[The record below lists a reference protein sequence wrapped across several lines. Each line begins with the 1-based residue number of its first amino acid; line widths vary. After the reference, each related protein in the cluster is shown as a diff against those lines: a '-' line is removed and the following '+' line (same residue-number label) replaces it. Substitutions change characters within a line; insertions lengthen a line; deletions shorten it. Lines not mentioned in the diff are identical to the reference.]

1 MGKKRK
7 KSQSPIRRC
16 VLCGKVVSVD
26 SGQYVVGSTGRVVCQ
41 ACLDLSAKVAD
52 SQRFSA
58 KQETKQPTTVLTP
71 REIIR
76 RLDGAIIGQRRAKQA
91 VAVALWKQQLRAGG
105 DQTVPRSNLL
115 LYGPTG
121 CGKTALVREAAAIVG
136 LPFVSFDATS
146 LSETGYRGRDALDI
160 VRDLVSRH
168 ERNTRLPWGV
178 VFLDEFDKLAAMGS
192 ENRTAY
198 NRGTQ
203 HTLLKLVEGMEVDCD
218 GTTMSTEGLLF
229 VFGGAFSG
237 LTAPRKESAKT
248 KRPVGFLA
256 EQSAQAGEERAEIGV
271 ADFVAY
277 GMEPE
282 LIGRVGQCIPLES
295 LTAAQL
301 KCILLD
307 SRLSVY
313 RRYQWF
319 FRNRGV
325 ELELPRPCM
334 DALVARTLERGTGAR
349 GLNALVEEL
358 VEPLLPE
365 LAEGRLRGRV
375 RLDGEAPRYVG

>member
-1 MGKKRK
+1 MSKKGKKG
-7 KSQSPIRRC
+7 PIRRC
-16 VLCGKVVSVD
+16 VLCGNVLSAD
-26 SGQYVVGSTGRVVCQ
+26 SGQYVVGSTGRVVCHE
-41 ACLDLSAKVAD
+41 CLALSARVAD

-58 KQETKQPTTVLTP
+58 KQKPKQPTTVLTP
-71 REIIR
+71 REITR
-76 RLDGAIIGQRRAKQA
+76 RLDGAIIGQHRAKQA
-91 VAVALWKQQLRAGG
+91 VAVALWKQQLRAEG

-160 VRDLVSRH
+160 VRDLAGRH
-168 ERNTRLPWGV
+168 GGNARLPWGV
-178 VFLDEFDKLAAMGS
+178 VFLDEFDKLAAVGG
-192 ENRTAY
+192 ETRTAY

-218 GTTMSTEGLLF
+218 GTAMSTEGLLF

-237 LTAPRKESAKT
+237 LTAPKKEPPKA

-256 EQSAQAGEERAEIGV
+256 EQLKQTEEEAAESGV

-282 LIGRVGQCIPLES
+282 LMGRVGQCVPLEP
-295 LTAAQL
+295 LTAVQL

-325 ELELPRPCM
+325 ELELPRDCM

-375 RLDGEAPRYVG
+375 RLDGEVLRHVG